1 MIALC
6 SKCYFVEEEE
16 NGKIKLSAKGMSKKQ
31 NRLTWGRYKA
41 ALNGN
46 KDLAT
51 NMGLRMRDG
60 RMMTYEQQKLGLSA
74 YYDKR
79 HVLLG
84 GIYTDPIEYNLA
96 C

>member
-1 MIALC
+1 M
-6 SKCYFVEEEE
+6 
-16 NGKIKLSAKGMSKKQ
+16 
-31 NRLTWGRYKA
+31 RRYKA
-41 ALNGN
+41 ALNVN

-60 RMMTYEQQKLGLSA
+60 RMMTYEQQKLVLSA

-79 HVLLG
+79 HVLLD